1 MTEERNSRDYSA
13 EREIRK
19 NRREKKNRREEDLGN
34 AVGEAETHKYGR
46 GFGNER
52 ECMKG
57 CSERESEIVR
67 RIGEERSRKCDCES
81 RGEREQNKEG
91 ERENERKNI
100 A

>member
-1 MTEERNSRDYSA
+1 MKERNSRDYSA

-67 RIGEERSRKCDCES
+67 EIGREKI
-81 RGEREQNKEG
+81 EREDVR
-91 ERENERKNI
+91 EREISCTGFEEEQN
-100 A
+100 

>member
-13 EREIRK
+13 ERGIRK

-34 AVGEAETHKYGR
+34 VVGEAETHKYGR

-57 CSERESEIVR
+57 CSERESEIMR
-67 RIGEERSRKCDCES
+67 EIGREKI
-81 RGEREQNKEG
+81 EREDVR
-91 ERENERKNI
+91 EREISCTGFEEEQN
-100 A
+100 